1 MTAAAAKPA
10 LNPAVDLPTLR
21 KAIGNKIVEHDVAA
35 GSPIACLNITMDR
48 DEPEPKNGSPVPP
61 GWQHVYFPALSR
73 KATLGLDGLPTESNI
88 LPKMPF
94 PRRMFAGVNLTFHDP
109 LRIGDTITRE
119 TELTDINARAGSTGT
134 LIFTTQMRR
143 YSTPRGLAIEE
154 EYMGVFREE
163 VKAGAAN
170 PSTKRDEAP
179 TGMPWQRTIHADVV
193 SLFRFS
199 ALTFNPHR
207 IHYDRTYAM
216 GTEGYPGLVVH
227 GPYSQQCLMDFARDH
242 MPGKTM
248 RTFNMKARAPLYDT
262 GPFTLVGR
270 PTSDGKGCEVWALTP
285 DKTIAMQA
293 TSTFA

>member
-1 MTAAAAKPA
+1 MTAAAAKTA

-21 KAIGNKIVEHDVAA
+21 KAIGRKVVEHDTATL
-35 GSPIACLNITMDR
+35 SPVQCLIVTFDR
-48 DEPEPKNGSPVPP
+48 DDPMPKAGDPVPP

-73 KATLGLDGLPTESNI
+73 KKTLGEDGLPTESNL

-109 LRIGDTITRE
+109 IRIGDAITRE

-143 YSTPRGLAIEE
+143 YATPRGLAIEE
-154 EYMGVFREE
+154 EYLGVFREE
-163 VKAGAAN
+163 VKTGTTN

-179 TGMPWQRTIHADVV
+179 SGLPWSRTVHADVV

-207 IHYDRTYAM
+207 IHYDRPYAM
-216 GTEGYPGLVVH
+216 GTEGYPGLVIH

-242 MPGKTM
+242 MPGQSM
-248 RTFNMKARAPLYDT
+248 RTFNMRARAPLFDT
-262 GPFTLVGR
+262 APFTLVGR
-270 PTSDGKGCEVWALTP
+270 PTPGGCEVWALTP

-293 TSTFA
+293 TATFS